1 MTAFDNIKTNNW
13 PATSNDFEDF
23 CVLKL
28 PLNDQASLTES
39 LPVAAGSKELFPK
52 RTLTNSGVLSAETGL
67 VYSAN
72 SSGGAFY
79 STGSWAQA
87 FDGSL
92 TTGPFTYSSTSN
104 TLTLPPGV
112 TWSNKIRVYALRYG
126 GVFEINGTSVTSGL
140 TTTPAWKDL
149 TATLGSSGTLT
160 TIEIGD
166 VGTNYV
172 KLFAVELD
180 DQILVNAPGGSKKH
194 YDNNAV
200 FSSSKLII
208 PQHKNFQF
216 GDGDF
221 TIEAYINPD
230 NVSGTKA
237 IVSTWNPGSNR
248 RSYTLNL
255 SNASVQGATHPDG
268 GSGGHPSVIGGT
280 VTAGA
285 WSHVAFVRD
294 GSTLRLF
301 VNGTQVG
308 TTTAST
314 VYSNTTDNLEI
325 GAYPGSTSNYFAGK
339 IQDVRIYKGVAKYTS
354 NFTPPAAIL
363 D

>member
-1 MTAFDNIKTNNW
+1 MTAFDNIKVNNW

-23 CVLKL
+23 LVLKV

-126 GVFEINGTSVTSGL
+126 GVFEINGTSVISGMNSTPSWHNL
-140 TTTPAWKDL
+140 TT
-149 TATLGSSGTLT
+149 TLGSSGTLT

-180 DQILVNAPGGSKKH
+180 DTILVNPLGGSKKH
-194 YDNNAV
+194 YDNNAY
-200 FSSSKLII
+200 FNGSSALTLQNSGIKLG
-208 PQHKNFQF
+208 
-216 GDGDF
+216 GDYCIEGYFRADIATGGYTRVLDF
-221 TIEAYINPD
+221 TPANIRFIIVDTNNTIYLQLGAGGSITTASNSWS
-230 NVSGTKA
+230 SGTWHHFA
-237 IVSTWNPGSNR
+237 VTR
-248 RSYTLNL
+248 
-255 SNASVQGATHPDG
+255 QGATNRLFIDG
-268 GSGGHPSVIGGT
+268 VEKGT
-280 VTAGA
+280 V
-285 WSHVAFVRD
+285 
-294 GSTLRLF
+294 STSASFDLSTEMTF
-301 VNGTQVG
+301 NGT
-308 TTTAST
+308 
-314 VYSNTTDNLEI
+314 
-325 GAYPGSTSNYFAGK
+325 GAGSYRWTGAM
-339 IQDVRIYKGVAKYTS
+339 QDLRIYNGTAKYTS

-363 D
+363 G